1 MNNIINPKNLIK
13 GVVLFFY
20 MMTSCVGQENYT
32 LKNELATQTSP
43 YLLQHANN
51 PVAWKSWGLEVFEK
65 SKKLDRLIVISV
77 GYASCHWCHVMEEES
92 FEDSQVAA
100 VMNEGFINIKVD
112 REERPDI
119 DQIYMTA
126 LRLMGSDGGWPLNVI
141 ALPDGS
147 PIYAGTYHSKVQWI
161 SALKQ
166 MKSLYALEP
175 DKLRAFAADLK
186 KGIVAENAVESN
198 AVSSDFDLKVL
209 EVGLSS
215 WKTNWDLK
223 WGGNTGDQKFM
234 RPNGL
239 MFLLDYGLLSGNP
252 EVLKYVCNTLDLMA
266 NGSIYD
272 QLQGGFF
279 RYSTD
284 SEWKIPHFEKM
295 LYDNA
300 QMVKLYAKAYKTYK
314 NERYKELVYESLNFL
329 KSEMKSIEGGYIAA
343 IDADL
348 DGEEGAYYRWTPLE
362 LKALIISDWSLFA
375 AYYSLDATDLWE
387 GKYQLLQR
395 VSDDLSFAL
404 TNGVSIVKLREKRK
418 EWESVLWTSR
428 SQRGSPIKDTKIITS
443 WNALLVEAYAEAF
456 QAFGEEAYL
465 EEAQAL
471 YSLLLQKGVSSIT
484 HVLSK
489 EKEAPVFSEDYAFL
503 AKAALTLYLST
514 AQMSYL
520 EDAKDLMNTLDVG
533 FYNDENGLYQYSVN
547 ETVIAPITKMA
558 DGVIPSDN
566 AVGAEVNFLLGLIRF
581 DAMRTEK
588 AEKALIQAAP
598 LLSTDLNNYTQWG
611 MSWLYK
617 TFPFY
622 ELAIVGPQ
630 ALKMATEVLAF
641 GRPNV
646 LVVASKTSSS
656 LPLFQD
662 RYTEGETL
670 LYVCKNYACKLPV
683 QTVKEAMAQ
692 LD

>member
-1 MNNIINPKNLIK
+1 MNNMVELKNLRK

-20 MMTSCVGQENYT
+20 FMISCVGQENYT
-32 LKNELATQTSP
+32 LKNELGTQTSP

-65 SKKLDRLIVISV
+65 SKKLDRLMVISV

-92 FEDSQVAA
+92 FEDSEVAA

-147 PIYAGTYHSKVQWI
+147 PIYAGTYHSKAQWI
-161 SALKQ
+161 SILKQ
-166 MKSLYALEP
+166 MKSLYASEP

-186 KGIVAENAVESN
+186 KGIVAENAVVSN

-209 EVGLSS
+209 EMGLSS

-239 MFLLDYGLLSGNP
+239 MFLLDYGLLSGNQ
-252 EVLKYVCNTLDLMA
+252 EVLKYVWNTLDLMA
-266 NGSIYD
+266 NGGIYD

-284 SEWKIPHFEKM
+284 SEWKVPHFEKM

-300 QMVKLYAKAYKTYK
+300 QMVKLYAKAYKTHK

-329 KSEMKSIEGGYIAA
+329 KSEMKSLEGGYIAA

-362 LKALIISDWSLFA
+362 LKALITSDWSLFA

-404 TNGVSIVKLREKRK
+404 TNGVSIVKLCEKRK

-456 QAFGEEAYL
+456 QAFGEEDYL

-471 YSLLLQKGVSSIT
+471 YNLLLQKGVSSIT

-520 EDAKDLMNTLDVG
+520 EDAKDLMDTLDVG

-566 AVGAEVNFLLGLIRF
+566 AVGAEVNFLLGLIEF

-630 ALKMATEVLAF
+630 ALKMATEVLVF

-646 LVVASKTSSS
+646 LVVASKTASS

-683 QTVKEAMAQ
+683 ETVKEAMDQ

>member
-1 MNNIINPKNLIK
+1 MNNIINLKNLCK

-20 MMTSCVGQENYT
+20 MTTSCVGQENYT
-32 LKNELATQTSP
+32 LKNELGTQTSP

-65 SKKLDRLIVISV
+65 SIKLDRLIVISV

-92 FEDSQVAA
+92 FEDSEVAA

-126 LRLMGSDGGWPLNVI
+126 LRLMGTDGGWPLNVI

-175 DKLRAFAADLK
+175 EKLRVFAADLK
-186 KGIVAENAVESN
+186 KGIVAENAVVSN
-198 AVSSDFDLKVL
+198 TVSSDFDLKVL

-239 MFLLDYGLLSGNP
+239 IFLLDYGLLSGNP
-252 EVLKYVCNTLDLMA
+252 EVLKYVFNTLDLMA

-295 LYDNA
+295 LYDNG
-300 QMVKLYAKAYKTYK
+300 QMVKLYAKAYKTHK
-314 NERYKELVYESLNFL
+314 NERYKELVYQSLNFL

-362 LKALIISDWSLFA
+362 LKALITSDWSLFA

-484 HVLSK
+484 HVLSE

-520 EDAKDLMNTLDVG
+520 EDAKDLMNTLDIG